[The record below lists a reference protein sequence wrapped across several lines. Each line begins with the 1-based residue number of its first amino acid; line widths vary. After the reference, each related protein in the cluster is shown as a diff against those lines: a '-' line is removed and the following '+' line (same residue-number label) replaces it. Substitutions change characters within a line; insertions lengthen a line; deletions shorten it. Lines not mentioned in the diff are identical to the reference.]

1 MFSIKKRILLVFS
14 LVLLISL
21 GAACSSED
29 NSNTSESGEG
39 KTAENNGERTLEDA
53 TGEVTIPAD
62 PERIIAPYLED
73 SLLAL
78 GITPAAQWSIG
89 DTVLDYLQPQL
100 KGVPKVSYDLPLE
113 QAISHDPDLI
123 VFSSPSAIQNGQREE
138 YLKIAPTFVLKEEV
152 NADWRQQLLQMGKIV
167 DKEDDA
173 EKTLAQYDEK
183 AAEAKA
189 KIKDAIG
196 DETAAIIWV
205 MGEQFYLFENNRY
218 SATVLYN
225 DLGIQQPSFVES
237 LPEAGVQWDPIS
249 LEKLAELDADHIFL
263 VSKENEPGL
272 EILANS
278 SIWQGLPAVT
288 QNHVYEMND
297 PSHWT
302 INGLIAHEMTM
313 DEVVKALTK

>member
-1 MFSIKKRILLVFS
+1 MLSIKKKILLILS
-14 LVLLISL
+14 LAFLVVL

-29 NSNTSESGEG
+29 NSNTSDSGEA
-39 KTAENNGERTLEDA
+39 KTSENNGERTLEDA
-53 TGEVTIPAD
+53 TGEVTIPAN

-113 QAISHDPDLI
+113 QAISNDPDLI
-123 VFSSPSAIQNGQREE
+123 VFSSSSAIQNGQRDE
-138 YLKIAPTFVLKEEV
+138 YMKIAPTFVMKEEV
-152 NADWRQQLLQMGKIV
+152 NADWRKQLLQMGEIV
-167 DKEDDA
+167 DKKEDA
-173 EKTLAQYDEK
+173 EQALAKYDEK
-183 AAEAKA
+183 AKEAKA
-189 KIKDAIG
+189 KIAEAIG

-205 MGEQFYLFENNRY
+205 MGEQFYLFEHDRY
-218 SATVLYN
+218 SGTVLYN
-225 DLGIQQPSFVES
+225 DLGIQQPSFVKS

-272 EILANS
+272 EILENS
-278 SIWQGLPAVT
+278 SIWQGLPAVS
-288 QNHVYEMND
+288 QNQVYEMND